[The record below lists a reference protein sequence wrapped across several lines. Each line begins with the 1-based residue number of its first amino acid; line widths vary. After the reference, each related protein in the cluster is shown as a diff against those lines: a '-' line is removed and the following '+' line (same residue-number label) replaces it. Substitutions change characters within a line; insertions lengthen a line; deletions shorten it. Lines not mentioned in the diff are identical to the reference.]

1 MATGNRIVNTKLNIQ
16 KAGRITYSAT
26 AGSTNVSSLSAFAV
40 GDERR
45 LIPSPGPM
53 FTGAG
58 LLVVGVAS
66 VHKTSKTT

>member
-1 MATGNRIVNTKLNIQ
+1 M
-16 KAGRITYSAT
+16 
-26 AGSTNVSSLSAFAV
+26 SSLSAFAV

-45 LIPSPGPM
+45 LIPRPGPM

-66 VHKTSKTT
+66 VHKKSKTSY